1 MSEYAHF
8 LLHRKKYAVRLLC
21 EAAELM
27 DIPNHWEDRY
37 EVGPLVGWINKLK
50 SHITNMAGL
59 EEVELEMYC
68 L

>member
-1 MSEYAHF
+1 
-8 LLHRKKYAVRLLC
+8 
-21 EAAELM
+21 
-27 DIPNHWEDRY
+27 
-37 EVGPLVGWINKLK
+37 VGPLVGWINKLK